1 MPSWKKVIVSGS
13 DASFNSLYV
22 LGGAISDG
30 GFTGSLFGTAS
41 QAISASYA
49 QTASVALSAS
59 YVPSLQQVVNNGNG
73 IANFGGNGTA
83 SIQSTNFTSNRTL
96 YLNDDNYPTIR
107 IVDNLNASNNLQID
121 IDTLSLDDVS
131 YNWSDIVSSTSSYA
145 ISASYA
151 LSASYAQ
158 TASYA
163 LAIPD
168 QGFQYSTPTPLT
180 TWTIIHNLDT
190 LTPLVNVYDSS
201 YYQIIPSQIIAID
214 ANTVEIQFTVPRA
227 GSAIVSKGS
236 GISSMTAVSA
246 SFATTASYS
255 ISASY
260 AENVRTVCYTAAT
273 SSATWTI
280 PHNFGCKYVMVN
292 VYNSSDD
299 AIIPNRINLTDS
311 NTTTI
316 YFTVPTAGT
325 ALLIPANCCGTP
337 TTTTTS
343 TTTTTTTAA
352 PTTTTSTT
360 TSTTTTI
367 TPTTTTTSTTTSTTT
382 AAYYTYTIYSSTGY
396 SNAGDACTNQP
407 IDTPST
413 VYAASNLIGSITSFY
428 TDNTLTTPFV
438 GGDQWWAFDDGLSV
452 YRAQISNGG
461 ALSSNA
467 SC

>member
-30 GFTGSLFGTAS
+30 GFTGSLLGTAS
-41 QAISASYA
+41 TASFVTGSDVWGPFGSNSIISASYA
-49 QTASVALSAS
+49 S
-59 YVPSLQQVVNNGNG
+59 
-73 IANFGGNGTA
+73 
-83 SIQSTNFTSNRTL
+83 
-96 YLNDDNYPTIR
+96 
-107 IVDNLNASNNLQID
+107 
-121 IDTLSLDDVS
+121 
-131 YNWSDIVSSTSSYA
+131 
-145 ISASYA
+145 
-151 LSASYAQ
+151 

-168 QGFQYSTPTPLT
+168 QGFNFSQPTLSN
-180 TWTIIHNLDT
+180 TWIINHNLDT
-190 LTPLVNVYDSS
+190 LTPLVNVYDLS
-201 YYQIIPSQIIAID
+201 YHQLIPADINAIS
-214 ANTVEIQFTVPRA
+214 ANTIEITFSSPRA
-227 GSAIVSKGS
+227 GYAIVSKGS
-236 GISSMTAVSA
+236 GVSATTIATA
-246 SFATTASYS
+246 SFAVSASYS

-260 AENVRTVCYTAAT
+260 AENVRTVCYTATT
-273 SSATWTI
+273 SSGIWTI

-292 VYNSSDD
+292 VYNGSDD

-360 TSTTTTI
+360 TSTTTTV
-367 TPTTTTTSTTTSTTT
+367 TPTTTTSTTTSTTT
-382 AAYYTYTIYSSTGY
+382 AGFYTYTLYGSIGY
-396 SNAGDACTNQP
+396 SNAGDACSNQP
-407 IDTPST
+407 TDSPST
-413 VYAASNLIGSITSFY
+413 VYAAEFLIGSVTRFY
-428 TDNTLTTPFV
+428 SDSTLTTPIV
-438 GGDQWWAFDDGLSV
+438 GGDQWWAFGDGV
-452 YRAQISNGG
+452 QIYRAQISNGG
-461 ALSSNA
+461 FLSNNA